1 VILKVTDDDWFR
13 ITETGLE
20 INGEFSN
27 EQWEELGGELASNS
41 KSLMWLIGDWLL
53 AGESTGYLPRGKLDE
68 ACKRFGIAYDTAKQA
83 VRVCGAIERC
93 NRLHQL
99 GFAHHMA
106 VANHDDA
113 TELLEWAVENNATVK
128 ELREKKKDHSRVSAS
143 ESVSEGTTSDLSSL
157 IGNKF
162 GTIYA
167 DPPWQYGNQATRACT
182 DNHYETLTVD
192 ALCKMPVREIIADD
206 AHLHLWTTNA
216 FLFEAKRV
224 MDAWGFEYRSVFV
237 WVKPQMGIGN
247 YWRVSHEF
255 MLLGIRGNA
264 KSFKE
269 KNHMSWKSFNR
280 GKHSAKPDE
289 VRQVI
294 QKVSPGPFL
303 EMFGRKPVEGWTVFG
318 NQIQG

>member
-1 VILKVTDDDWFR
+1 VILKVTDDDWYE
-13 ITETGLE
+13 ITETGLQVR
-20 INGEFSN
+20 GEFVRS
-27 EQWEELGGELASNS
+27 QWEELGYELARNS
-41 KSLMWLIGDWLL
+41 KSLMWIVGDWLL
-53 AGESTGYLPRGKLDE
+53 AGESVGYLTRGKIDE
-68 ACKRFGIAYDTAKQA
+68 ACKVFGIESETARKAAQVCRLIESGMRIPLLSFTHHAVAANSNQA
-83 VRVCGAIERC
+83 V
-93 NRLHQL
+93 
-99 GFAHHMA
+99 
-106 VANHDDA
+106 
-113 TELLEWAVENNATVK
+113 ELLEWAVENDATVK
-128 ELREKKKDHSRVSAS
+128 ELRERKKEFSRTV
-143 ESVSEGTTSDLSSL
+143 ESSVIEHGTTSSL
-157 IGNKF
+157 ESLFGSKF

-167 DPPWQYGNQATRACT
+167 DPPWQYGNQATRAST
-182 DNHYETLTVD
+182 DNHYETMTVD
-192 ALCKMPVREIIADD
+192 ALCEMPVREIVSDD

-255 MLLGIRGNA
+255 MLLGIRGKA

-269 KNHMSWKSFNR
+269 RNHMSWKSFNR

-294 QKVSPGPFL
+294 EKVSPGPFL

>member
-1 VILKVTDDDWFR
+1 MILKVTDDDWFR

-27 EQWEELGGELASNS
+27 EQWEELGSELASNS

-68 ACKRFGIAYDTAKQA
+68 ACKRFGIEYGTAKNA
-83 VRVCGAIERC
+83 VWVCSSIERSFR
-93 NRLHQL
+93 NDLL
-99 GFAHHMA
+99 TFAHHMQ
-106 VANHDDA
+106 VASRDDA
-113 TELLEWAVENNATVK
+113 HELLEWAVENEATVK
-128 ELREKKKDHSRVSAS
+128 ELREKKKELGRVEAVD
-143 ESVSEGTTSDLSSL
+143 SVIQGTTSDLNSL
-157 IGNKF
+157 IGSKF

-167 DPPWQYGNQATRACT
+167 DPPWQYGNQATRAST
-182 DNHYETLTVD
+182 DNHYETMTVD
-192 ALCKMPVREIIADD
+192 SLCEMPVREIVSDD

-255 MLLGIRGNA
+255 MLLGIRGKA

-269 KNHMSWKSFNR
+269 RNHMSWKSFNR

-294 QKVSPGPFL
+294 EKVSPGPFL
-303 EMFGRKPVEGWTVFG
+303 EMFGRKPIEGWTVFG